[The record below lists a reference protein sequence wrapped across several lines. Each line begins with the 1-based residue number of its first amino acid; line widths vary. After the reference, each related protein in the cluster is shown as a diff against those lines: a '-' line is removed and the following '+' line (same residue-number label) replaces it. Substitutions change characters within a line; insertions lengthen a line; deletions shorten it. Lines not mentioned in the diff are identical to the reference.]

1 MKLGVNYTMIER
13 AYFFDTYAF
22 IEIYNKNPGYFKY
35 ANCCPILTKL
45 NLYEVYYTLLRLG
58 NKEVANSFLREFYD
72 LAIDYDKSIIA
83 RAAEFKIYLKKRNIS
98 MVDSIGYF
106 VALEKGIKFLTGDKQ
121 FEGMYN
127 VEFVK

>member
-1 MKLGVNYTMIER
+1 MINKT
-13 AYFFDTYAF
+13 YFFDTYAF
-22 IEIYNKNPGYFKY
+22 IEIYNKNPNYFKFT
-35 ANCCPILTKL
+35 NCCPIITKL

-58 NKEVANSFLREFYD
+58 NKEVANNFLKEFYD
-72 LAIDYDKSIIA
+72 FAIDYDKNIITK
-83 RAAEFKIYLKKRNIS
+83 AAEFKFHLKKRDIS
-98 MVDSIGYF
+98 MADSIGYF